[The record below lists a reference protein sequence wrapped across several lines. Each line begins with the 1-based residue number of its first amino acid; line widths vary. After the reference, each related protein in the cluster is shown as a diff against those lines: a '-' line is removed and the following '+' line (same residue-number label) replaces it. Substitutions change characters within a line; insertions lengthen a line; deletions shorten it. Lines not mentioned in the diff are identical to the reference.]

1 MYSLEVIN
9 LSLSIPIF
17 QSNRLFDQSN
27 NFSDNLLGSKKE
39 ISKKKINSKIID
51 NLSFSL
57 KEGDVLGILGHNGSG
72 KTTLLRLLCGI
83 YHPTAG
89 EVKIKGSI
97 SPYLS
102 LGTSMNSDLSGYDN
116 IKLFWLLAKQSISL
130 IKLTREIEENTDLG
144 EFLHLPIK
152 LYSAGMQ
159 ARFLFAASTFI
170 KSDILISDEQLS
182 AGDYFFQNKAKLL
195 LKKYYENNK
204 IKVFASH
211 NIKFIEE
218 NCNKVLVLKSG
229 QGKIFDNCLE
239 GIKFYTSINYS
250 KL

>member
-1 MYSLEVIN
+1 MYFLEAKN

-17 QSNRLFDQSN
+17 QSNRLFDKSN
-27 NFSDNLLGSKKE
+27 NFSDSLLGSKKE
-39 ISKKKINSKIID
+39 VSNKNLNSKIID

-83 YHPTAG
+83 YHPTSG
-89 EVKIKGSI
+89 ELKINGSI

-116 IKLFWLLAKQSISL
+116 IKLFWLLTKRSVSL
-130 IKLTREIEENTDLG
+130 DKLKSEIEENTDLG

-170 KSDILISDEQLS
+170 KSDILISYEQLS
-182 AGDYFFQNKAKLL
+182 AGDYFFQNKAKIL

-211 NIKFIEE
+211 NIKFVEE

-229 QGKIFDNCLE
+229 KGKVFDNCLE
-239 GIKFYTSINYS
+239 GIKFYTSSNYS
-250 KL
+250 NL

>member
-1 MYSLEVIN
+1 MYFLEANN

-17 QSNRLFDQSN
+17 QSNRLFDKSH
-27 NFSDNLLGSKKE
+27 NFSKSLLGSTKE
-39 ISKKKINSKIID
+39 VSNKNLNSKIID

-83 YHPTAG
+83 YHPTSG
-89 EVKIKGSI
+89 ELKVNGSI

-116 IKLFWLLAKQSISL
+116 IKLFWLLTKRSVSL
-130 IKLTREIEENTDLG
+130 SKLKSEIEENTDLG

-170 KSDILISDEQLS
+170 KSDILVSDEQLS

-195 LKKYYENNK
+195 LKKHYENNK
-204 IKVFASH
+204 IKVFASIIL
-211 NIKFIEE
+211 N
-218 NCNKVLVLKSG
+218 LLR
-229 QGKIFDNCLE
+229 
-239 GIKFYTSINYS
+239 